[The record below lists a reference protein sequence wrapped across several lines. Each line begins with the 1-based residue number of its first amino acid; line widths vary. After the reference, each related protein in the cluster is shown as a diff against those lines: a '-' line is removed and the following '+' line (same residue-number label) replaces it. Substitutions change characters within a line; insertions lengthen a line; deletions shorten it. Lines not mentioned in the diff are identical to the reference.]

1 MFFLVRAIAVIAA
14 IYHFSPVHEAGAPG
28 PSGPSVLA
36 EGRALDAGAFDMTAF
51 DMTAFDMAALERH
64 ALAALDDP
72 RYENWTAVPRH
83 ARDRLAIEIARQLA
97 EAALAPPKP
106 REEYAPPE
114 R

>member
-14 IYHFSPVHEAGAPG
+14 IYHFSPVHEAGAPV
-28 PSGPSVLA
+28 PLGPSVLA
-36 EGRALDAGAFDMTAF
+36 EARAPDAGAFDV
-51 DMTAFDMAALERH
+51 TAFDMAALERH

-97 EAALAPPKP
+97 EAALSPPAPRDP
-106 REEYAPPE
+106 
-114 R
+114 